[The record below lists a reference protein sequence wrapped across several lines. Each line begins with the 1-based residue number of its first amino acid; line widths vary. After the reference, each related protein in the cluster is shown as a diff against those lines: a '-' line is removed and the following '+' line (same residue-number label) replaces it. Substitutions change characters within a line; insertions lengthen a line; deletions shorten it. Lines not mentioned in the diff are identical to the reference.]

1 MKTMI
6 IATTA
11 ILLATSA
18 HATGWPGVSPRAAAN
33 AEAAAAS
40 MAAAGASSESIA
52 LGLVKNHNV
61 TSVQTAM
68 DIANKV
74 TQNQHQH
81 QGQGQGQAAVNGG
94 NTLAGGDTVVEGTEI
109 PSVTAGFHFQAPNLA
124 GRAPTVA
131 PGAPEVALN
140 RGVSTLLGALQWDEL
155 ETTHSGAIAWLSEF
169 FTPDAVRAY
178 LCNEVDG
185 IAEAVRAANVTC
197 PGDTI
202 GDLR

>member
-18 HATGWPGVSPRAAAN
+18 HATAFWPSPQAEANARAAAS
-33 AEAAAAS
+33 S
-40 MAAAGASSESIA
+40 MAAAGASADAIA
-52 LGLVKNHNV
+52 SNLLSNHFKGSQRQALDVANELVNR
-61 TSVQTAM
+61 
-68 DIANKV
+68 
-74 TQNQHQH
+74 
-81 QGQGQGQAAVNGG
+81 QGQGQLQGQAAVNGG

-140 RGVSTLLGALQWDEL
+140 RGVSTLVGALQWDEL